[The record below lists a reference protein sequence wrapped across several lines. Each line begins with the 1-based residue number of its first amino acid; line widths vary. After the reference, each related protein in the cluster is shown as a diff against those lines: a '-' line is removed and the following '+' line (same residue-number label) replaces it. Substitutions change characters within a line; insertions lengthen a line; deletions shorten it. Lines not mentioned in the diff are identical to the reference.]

1 LEEVRTEAEEKHRT
15 LGEAL
20 LDFAQEHGVLFDTA
34 DDALVAVST
43 FITDNKVPLLLQE
56 ALADSPLDRT
66 DLPRKTTRTI
76 ARFITERCLTSAE
89 LQPILAGLV
98 EGMVLQDALLFR
110 DIATISHKFTGLQI
124 VLDSPILF
132 AVLDLTGVAN
142 GIATREGLSLFR
154 DAGAVA
160 VAFHRTLGE
169 MRRILTV
176 YENRV
181 TTAEGR
187 LSLYPTDL
195 TRHVL
200 TAKLSASD
208 IRMISTT
215 LEKRLAA
222 HGIVIREVPTH
233 DRRYTL
239 DEQALAAILADD
251 QDLDKPRIRHDVD
264 CVAGVLT
271 LRAGRTASSIENAHA
286 VFCTTSGK
294 VVRNVQRW
302 YREEGEG
309 GAPPAVHQLALTSIA
324 WMKRPQAARGIKL
337 HELAAICSA
346 ALKPSRDTWRMFIA
360 NVKQL
365 RNDGVIS
372 DDETVAIIASEMTE
386 PLLATLDDDF
396 DPDADTIAEAIER
409 VRASYRQ
416 EAGAAALVAIRQ
428 AQGEAALANEAATR
442 ALARSAA
449 LEALLDARIQR
460 IATGI
465 STLLFLAAALIVV
478 LSAVLSVPGV
488 FDSVGETWK
497 WGARILLT
505 GTTLFGAY
513 ATIYGPNLHQLRL
526 GLRDRIAHTF
536 RRRLTPSADS
546 QSE

>member
-1 LEEVRTEAEEKHRT
+1 
-15 LGEAL
+15 
-20 LDFAQEHGVLFDTA
+20 
-34 DDALVAVST
+34 
-43 FITDNKVPLLLQE
+43 
-56 ALADSPLDRT
+56 
-66 DLPRKTTRTI
+66 
-76 ARFITERCLTSAE
+76 
-89 LQPILAGLV
+89 
-98 EGMVLQDALLFR
+98 
-110 DIATISHKFTGLQI
+110 
-124 VLDSPILF
+124 
-132 AVLDLTGVAN
+132 
-142 GIATREGLSLFR
+142 
-154 DAGAVA
+154 
-160 VAFHRTLGE
+160 
-169 MRRILTV
+169 
-176 YENRV
+176 
-181 TTAEGR
+181 
-187 LSLYPTDL
+187 
-195 TRHVL
+195 
-200 TAKLSASD
+200 
-208 IRMISTT
+208 
-215 LEKRLAA
+215 
-222 HGIVIREVPTH
+222 
-233 DRRYTL
+233 
-239 DEQALAAILADD
+239 
-251 QDLDKPRIRHDVD
+251 
-264 CVAGVLT
+264 
-271 LRAGRTASSIENAHA
+271 
-286 VFCTTSGK
+286 
-294 VVRNVQRW
+294 
-302 YREEGEG
+302 
-309 GAPPAVHQLALTSIA
+309 
-324 WMKRPQAARGIKL
+324 
-337 HELAAICSA
+337 
-346 ALKPSRDTWRMFIA
+346 MFIA